1 MKRIIAF
8 LTAAVMII
16 VLSPAAIAAPGELE
30 LDGNFKTKIQYENEQ
45 LTGKSEL
52 SLEALTGEDL
62 KAGFS
67 ITGLNRN
74 FNGDW
79 ENGGIIS
86 VDKMWLETRGP
97 LFPGTS
103 SIVTRIGGLGIAYSP
118 YTAIVGENGI
128 SVDEINL
135 GPATLGAFYAWDGPD
150 SVVQGARLGFSPVDA
165 LRIQGSM
172 VKADQIYYDLQAEIA
187 PAGFL
192 KLTGVYATEETEEE
206 HAMKVDAAVQ
216 VLRDLQIRAG
226 YRDITDNF
234 SPKYGNPNYK
244 DPKVPYY
251 VPGQKGFLV
260 GATFKQPNLV
270 VDGTYTLFNDQ
281 FKFEATRTVGLA
293 GTNFDAVLEGVYK
306 VDTSEMGNLKAGVKY
321 KAPNGLNL
329 AVGYDFIVQ
338 QPSASVELEMAF

>member
-8 LTAAVMII
+8 LTAAIMII
-16 VLSPAAIAAPGELE
+16 VLSPVAIAAPGLE
-30 LDGNFKTKIQYENEQ
+30 LGGSFKTKIEYEKKQ

-52 SLEALTGEDL
+52 SLETLMGEDL

-74 FNGDW
+74 FNGPW

-103 SIVTRIGGLGIAYSP
+103 SIVTRLGGLGIAYSP

-135 GPATLGAFYAWDGPD
+135 GPASLGAFYAWDGPN
-150 SVVQGARLGFSPVDA
+150 SVVQGARLAFSPVDA
-165 LRIQGSM
+165 LKIQGSM
-172 VKADQIYYDLQAEIA
+172 VKADQVYYDLQAEVA
-187 PAGFL
+187 PADFM
-192 KLTGVYATEETEEE
+192 KLTGVYATEETDKE

-216 VLRDLQIRAG
+216 VLRDLQVRAG

-234 SPKYGNPNYK
+234 SPKYGDPNFK
-244 DPKVPYY
+244 EPKVPYY

-260 GATFKQPNLV
+260 GATFKQPDLV
-270 VDGTYTLFNDQ
+270 VEGNYAFFNEQ
-281 FKFEATRTVGLA
+281 LNFSATRTLGL
-293 GTNFDAVLEGVYK
+293 GGINFDAVLEGMYK
-306 VDTSEMGNLKAGVKY
+306 VNASEMGNLKAGVKY
-321 KAPNGLNL
+321 TAPNGLNL
-329 AVGYDFIVQ
+329 SVGYDFIVQ
-338 QPSASVELEMAF
+338 QPSASVELQMAF

>member
-8 LTAAVMII
+8 LTAAVMIV
-16 VLSPAAIAAPGELE
+16 VLSPVANAVPGD
-30 LDGNFKTKIQYENEQ
+30 LDLGGNFQTTIEYEKEQ

-52 SLEALTGEDL
+52 SLEALMGEDL

-74 FNGDW
+74 FNGPW

-103 SIVTRIGGLGIAYSP
+103 SFVTRLGGLGIAYSP

-135 GPATLGAFYAWDGPD
+135 GPASLGAFYAWDGPD
-150 SVVQGARLGFSPVDA
+150 SVVQGARLGLSPIDA
-165 LRIQGSM
+165 VKIQGSV
-172 VKADQIYYDLQAEIA
+172 VKADQNYYDIQAQIT
-187 PAGFL
+187 PADFM
-192 KLTGVYATEETEEE
+192 KLTGVYATEEAEEE
-206 HAMKVDAAVQ
+206 HALKVDAAVQ
-216 VLRDLQIRAG
+216 VFRDLQIRAG
-226 YRDITDNF
+226 YRDITENF
-234 SPKYGNPNYK
+234 SPKYGDPNYK

-251 VPGQKGFLV
+251 VPGQEGFLA

-270 VDGTYTLFNDQ
+270 IEGTYTFFNDQ
-281 FKFEATRTVGLA
+281 FKFAATRTLGL
-293 GTNFDAVLEGVYK
+293 GDINFDAVLEGTYK
-306 VDTSEMGNLKAGVKY
+306 TDISEIRNLEAGVKY

-329 AVGYDFIVQ
+329 EVGYDFIVQ
-338 QPSASVELEMAF
+338 QPSASVELQMAF